1 MKDNLI
7 SYDEIRKIHPIF
19 RGKYGDNLFKLIM
32 KISGLNHVNEIYDK
46 SKHLTGPAFCKDVLD
61 KLEIQRI
68 LRNEEVLDKYKEKPF
83 ITVSNHAYGHIDGIA
98 AIEVVG
104 SRVKDY
110 KMMVNFVL
118 GMIDTMSENFIVV
131 NPFKSDK
138 KRDVTLNGIKEC
150 IDHIRQ
156 GHPLG
161 FFPAGAISDFT
172 RKGFKIT
179 IADRKWQPSVVK
191 LIKKAKVPVIPIH
204 FSGGNSPRFYALRL
218 LGWQVR
224 TLGLCHELKNK
235 KGKKLVITFGD
246 PIMPEEMAKYRDIE
260 KLGEFLKSKTY
271 ALGDVK

>member
-1 MKDNLI
+1 MKDKLI
-7 SYDEIRKIHPIF
+7 SYDDIRKIHPIF
-19 RGKYGDNLFKLIM
+19 RGKHGDKFINLIM
-32 KISGLNHVNEIYDK
+32 KVSGLNHVNEIYDR

-61 KLEIQRI
+61 KLEIIRI
-68 LRNEEVLDKYKEKPF
+68 WKNIEVLDKYKDKPF

-98 AIEVVG
+98 AIELVG
-104 SRVKDY
+104 SRVNDY

-138 KRDVTLNGIKEC
+138 NRDVTLNGIKEC

-156 GHPLG
+156 GHHLG

-172 RKGFKIT
+172 RKGLKIT

-191 LIKKAKVPVIPIH
+191 LIKKARVPVIPMH

-218 LGWQVR
+218 FGWQIR

-235 KGKKLVITFGD
+235 KGKELVITIGD
-246 PIMPEEMAKYRDIE
+246 PIMPAEISKYRDME
-260 KLGEFLKSKTY
+260 ELGEFLKSRTY
-271 ALGDVK
+271 ALGNVK